1 MKNTIH
7 TFSFCTA
14 LALSTL
20 STTYAHAA
28 PQYICTFENSAEKT
42 RFELRIREQANEGTF
57 TYSYASDASQPAA
70 QGKFEVTRTS
80 TTWSHFVFTGKDSQA
95 NVKLSVPAG
104 LDGNSVY
111 LELEMK
117 MGEFTFDQ
125 IHWLACKS
133 AR

>member
-1 MKNTIH
+1 MRKAIH
-7 TFSFCTA
+7 AISFVA
-14 LALSTL
+14 AFGVSAL

-57 TYSYASDASQPAA
+57 TYSYASDASQPAV

-80 TTWSHFVFTGKDSQA
+80 TTWSHFVFTGKDAQS

-111 LELEMK
+111 LEMEINV
-117 MGEFTFDQ
+117 GEFTVDQ
-125 IHWLACKS
+125 VRWLQCKS